1 MEKGTLAAQLGMIRS
16 GVERLTSQGGGSPV
30 LLLTGGGA
38 EALIATGQLPEAQ
51 VVPDLVLRGLAAL
64 AVELWAGPE

>member
-1 MEKGTLAAQLGMIRS
+1 M
-16 GVERLTSQGGGSPV
+16 

-38 EALIATGQLPEAQ
+38 DALIASGQLPEAQ

-64 AVELWAGPE
+64 AVELPAGPE

>member
-1 MEKGTLAAQLGMIRS
+1 M
-16 GVERLTSQGGGSPV
+16 

-38 EALIATGQLPEAQ
+38 DALIASGQLPEAH

-64 AVELWAGPE
+64 AVELLAGPE